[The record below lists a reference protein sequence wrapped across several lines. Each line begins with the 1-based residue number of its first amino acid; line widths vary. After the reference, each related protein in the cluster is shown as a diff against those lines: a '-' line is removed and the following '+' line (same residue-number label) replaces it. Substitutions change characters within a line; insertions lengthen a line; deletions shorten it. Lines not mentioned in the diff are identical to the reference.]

1 MADSP
6 MVSAELARFRDNSA
20 GRVSPAWG
28 TAQIRKALVAL
39 GDPQDRLPPGATVVI
54 VKGVKIQLRQTAAD
68 RQASPQ

>member
-39 GDPQDRLPPGATVVI
+39 GDPQDRLPSAIHLTGTN
-54 VKGVKIQLRQTAAD
+54 G
-68 RQASPQ
+68 